1 MKKFWQ
7 NITGKLGGFGKWCS
21 GWLKEFSSSYVADE
35 VSELTSLFGGAE
47 GKFGG
52 AAAFGK
58 ALHPKKVDRVFVMR
72 ELGFVESE
80 RNGSAIK
87 EMLAK
92 CSRGRN
98 RGQIWHRGVKRYE
111 NDVMRFFEDTAK
123 SEGGRR
129 ELVNLDEDLENNPDT
144 FWASYEAWND
154 DRYAQPVRH
163 LLSVIKPLR
172 RKTNRLFQ
180 ELDNGPLT
188 ELRIATATWRGA
200 GRPTGAHRAFEALRE
215 TVRALAGQNFRHIGE
230 ALVSAIDIAEQMW
243 NSANVWTML
252 AFRVMVGVG
261 VLTPLILLG
270 FAYIGTPE
278 ATGVIAMWF
287 LYGTFIV
294 LPLLWLLAF
303 FNDPWIIGVALVI
316 PTVRE
321 ALKKLATVV
330 LIGIALE
337 FMWGF
342 FLATVP
348 LELGTRTL
356 SLVLLAAVPVACLA
370 LAGKKRLAM
379 WTAVSAALVI
389 TVLAVG
395 GWGIAFAKAKGVAK
409 DFVIK
414 LSQESAK
421 TYPLRADTTSD
432 GSMYLSMPDGVARVE
447 VIPPV
452 RAWSEWVARPTHAQ
466 RFNQRPRG
474 VVHYQERFASGELG
488 PVLKDDPFLRRK
500 DPETG
505 EQQSA
510 GRVVT
515 GIRFYAENPVVIP
528 LEL

>member
-1 MKKFWQ
+1 MKKLLQ
-7 NITGKLGGFGKWCS
+7 SIKGKLGAFGKWAF
-21 GWLKEFSSSYVADE
+21 GWGSDFTASYVADE
-35 VSELTSLFGGAE
+35 ISETTNLFRETPE
-47 GKFGG
+47 GRSRG
-52 AAAFGK
+52 AAVAFGR

-80 RNGSAIK
+80 RHGSAIK

-92 CSRGRN
+92 CTRGRN
-98 RGQIWHRGVKRYE
+98 RGQIWHRGIRRSE
-111 NDVMRFFEDTAK
+111 NSVFEFLECVAK
-123 SEGGRR
+123 PEGGRR

-163 LLSVIKPLR
+163 LLSMLKPLR
-172 RKTNRLFQ
+172 RKTNRLFR
-180 ELDNGPLT
+180 ELNNGPLT

-200 GRPTGAHRAFEALRE
+200 GRPTEAHRAFEALRE

-261 VLTPLILLG
+261 VLTPLILYF
-270 FAYIGTPE
+270 FASIGTPE
-278 ATGVIAMWF
+278 ATGVIATWF

-356 SLVLLAAVPVACLA
+356 SLVLLAVIPVICFA
-370 LAGKKRLAM
+370 LAGKKRLAG

-395 GWGIAFAKAKGVAK
+395 GWGAAFAKTKVVAGNAAELFTGTITLGPGNGCISIPDDTREIVVMVPPGAWTMGVPRPQGATC
-409 DFVIK
+409 F
-414 LSQESAK
+414 
-421 TYPLRADTTSD
+421 
-432 GSMYLSMPDGVARVE
+432 
-447 VIPPV
+447 
-452 RAWSEWVARPTHAQ
+452 WARPQNGIEVAMYYGDGTCKWIPDFQ
-466 RFNQRPRG
+466 SYMGIPNQRAQK
-474 VVHYQERFASGELG
+474 VTEMRFRNSSNSEA
-488 PVLKDDPFLRRK
+488 V
-500 DPETG
+500 
-505 EQQSA
+505 
-510 GRVVT
+510 RVRIQFK
-515 GIRFYAENPVVIP
+515 G
-528 LEL
+528 